1 MRKRVRVRGKQ
12 REDIDL
18 ERLAHALL
26 QAARESQLKAERPKA
41 VTTEVRDE
49 S

>member
-12 REDIDL
+12 RQDIDL

-26 QAARESQLKAERPKA
+26 QAAREAQIKAEQPKA
-41 VTTEVRDE
+41 VSTEVSDE